1 MDEIDVALY
10 SRLSQKFI
18 EVFDE
23 YRAIQNEVAEFNEE
37 GQDVPFRLAVQLETY
52 KMQVEKMAT
61 EALLRFNK
69 KADEFYHDGWD
80 FWMKEDAELR
90 EQRYGKR

>member
-1 MDEIDVALY
+1 MDDLELALY

-23 YRAIQNEVAEFNEE
+23 YRAIQNEVAEFYEE
-37 GQDVPFRLAVQLETY
+37 GQEVPFRLAVQLETH
-52 KMQVEKMAT
+52 KMKVEKMAND
-61 EALLRFNK
+61 AFINFNK
-69 KADEFYHDGWD
+69 KADEFYRDGWN